1 MNKAKCS
8 QAGRAL
14 AKKQTSQAGRALA
27 QCRWGKKKAKAA
39 PKKKT
44 APKKKVAPVRR
55 SRRQAGMAVET
66 VRQPEPKKKPKKP
79 RAKRKPPNRKASGK
93 KIEEILVPGVNP
105 KKNDMKNFL
114 EEQRRIW
121 S

>member
-1 MNKAKCS
+1 M
-8 QAGRAL
+8 

-27 QCRWGKKKAKAA
+27 HCRWGKKKAKAA

-44 APKKKVAPVRR
+44 AVPVRR
-55 SRRQAGMAVET
+55 SRRQAGMAAET